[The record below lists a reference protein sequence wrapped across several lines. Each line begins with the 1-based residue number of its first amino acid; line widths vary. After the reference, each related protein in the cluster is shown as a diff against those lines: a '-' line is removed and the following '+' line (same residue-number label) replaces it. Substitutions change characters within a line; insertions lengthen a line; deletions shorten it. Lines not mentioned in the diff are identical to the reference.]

1 MAVSV
6 KAGAPGAVGELLL
19 SPSFVT
25 VLVLEIGS
33 RSLVLAS
40 ASPAVLVELC
50 PSGRGLFALG
60 TSLATAVLATGFC
73 NSVLAPSLVAFES
86 LVASESPVASA
97 TSVGAAGTGAPGT
110 LSWASAQA
118 GTPSKNSVADKFRTL
133 IL

>member
-60 TSLATAVLATGFC
+60 TSLATAVLATGCC

-86 LVASESPVASA
+86 LRCIRRAQWRPQLLWAPPVPELQALF
-97 TSVGAAGTGAPGT
+97 PGLARKLALPAKT
-110 LSWASAQA
+110 A
-118 GTPSKNSVADKFRTL
+118 
-133 IL
+133 